1 VEIQYSP
8 LDRWLR
14 SELHA
19 LVQKVTDALETY
31 DVLGATRPIATFV
44 DQLSNW
50 YLRRS
55 RRRFWKSESDGDK
68 NAAYATLYEALV
80 TLSKLLSP
88 TMPFLADALYQNLVR
103 AVDPEAA
110 ESVHLT
116 DWPEYTPALVNDDL
130 NREMALVMRLASL
143 GHAARNQAALKVR
156 QPLAEVAFS
165 VGNPEEAHALERY
178 GDLLADE
185 LNVKKVRLLGSTG
198 EVVSYTL
205 KSLPKQLGQRFKGLF
220 PKVAQAVSGLEPVQ
234 AAQSL
239 LNGKPVQVEVDGE
252 TLEIQPDEV
261 EVRAEAHPGLV
272 VASDGPY
279 LAALDTILTPEL
291 VQEGQ
296 AREFV
301 RRVQDLRKQAD
312 FDIADRIR
320 LYVQATPGLAQA
332 IRLHQEYITGETLT
346 RQLVFAAPPEG
357 APTTSVELD
366 GEQVT
371 FGVEKYDG

>member
-1 VEIQYSP
+1 
-8 LDRWLR
+8 
-14 SELHA
+14 
-19 LVQKVTDALETY
+19 
-31 DVLGATRPIATFV
+31 
-44 DQLSNW
+44 
-50 YLRRS
+50 
-55 RRRFWKSESDGDK
+55 
-68 NAAYATLYEALV
+68 
-80 TLSKLLSP
+80 
-88 TMPFLADALYQNLVR
+88 
-103 AVDPEAA
+103 
-110 ESVHLT
+110 
-116 DWPEYTPALVNDDL
+116 
-130 NREMALVMRLASL
+130 MALVVRLASL
-143 GHAARNQAALKVR
+143 GHSARNQAGLKVR

-220 PKVAQAVSGLEPVQ
+220 PKVAGAISGLEPVQ

-239 LNGKPVQVEVDGE
+239 LSGKPVQVEVDGE
-252 TLEIQPDEV
+252 MLDIQPEEV

-279 LAALDTILTPEL
+279 LAALDTVLTPDL
-291 VQEGQ
+291 VQEGL

-312 FDIADRIR
+312 FDISDRIR
-320 LYVQATPGLAQA
+320 LFVQATPGLMGAVVA
-332 IRLHQEYITGETLT
+332 HQEYITGETLA
-346 RQLVFAAPPEG
+346 RELVSGPPPEG
-357 APTTSVELD
+357 AFTASLELD

-371 FGVEKYDG
+371 FGVVKYEG